1 MIKQVCAVRDRA
13 ADAFGQPMFVPNKGI
28 AIRSF
33 IDEINRAEQT
43 NQLYMH
49 PEDFDL
55 YALGE
60 YDDNTG
66 EIKSLTRPLQIAIG
80 KDVKTDK

>member
-1 MIKQVCAVRDRA
+1 MILKIYAVRDRQT
-13 ADAFGQPMFVPNKGI
+13 DQYGNPMFLIQDGQ

-33 IDEINRAEQT
+33 IDEVNRKEDT
-43 NQLYMH
+43 NGLYRH

-60 YDDNTG
+60 YNTDSG
-66 EIKSLTRPLQIAIG
+66 LFTTHTPDQIAIG
-80 KDVKTDK
+80 KNVKVKE